1 MDNQQTNAVN
11 TMNLTDNWQG
21 TSWQLIG
28 LSPALADLTINID
41 KSLSIGRSDSN
52 DLVLAASQISRQH
65 AKINRIGE
73 QLYVQDL
80 GSSNGT
86 FINGER
92 ISTDAHALQATDEL
106 AFADLVFLVVNSPV
120 DALDGAGFLNSL
132 QDIENFTPTTDIHT
146 QTESTASVEP
156 ISANAASNAAPVIDV
171 VTTQDFLPSEQL
183 SNTHVEQSVPST
195 PTTVDVASVDNP
207 ASPLLNTPAQ
217 PPVVTETVPVLSSQ
231 PVVPSVQ
238 VSAVQPAQP
247 SPVSTV
253 DADAMKPA
261 PMNHAAMET
270 EPTKPAAKKNA
281 TVAIIIVVIIALII
295 ASVLLMY

>member
-1 MDNQQTNAVN
+1 MDNHNTNAVN
-11 TMNLTDNWQG
+11 TMNLTDNSQG

-28 LSPALADLTINID
+28 LSPALADLTIDID

-52 DLVLAASQISRQH
+52 DLVLATSQISRQH

-92 ISTDAHALQATDEL
+92 IGTDAHALQATDEL
-106 AFADLVFLVVNSPV
+106 AFADLVFLVVNAPV
-120 DALDGAGFLNSL
+120 DALDGAIFLDGL

-156 ISANAASNAAPVIDV
+156 ISPNAAANAAPVIDV

-195 PTTVDVASVDNP
+195 PTTTVDVASVDNP
-207 ASPLLNTPAQ
+207 TSPLLNTPAQ
-217 PPVVTETVPVLSSQ
+217 PPVITEAVAVASQ
-231 PVVPSVQ
+231 PIVPSVQ
-238 VSAVQPAQP
+238 VSAVQPAQS

-253 DADAMKPA
+253 EADAI
-261 PMNHAAMET
+261 
-270 EPTKPAAKKNA
+270 KPAAKKNA

>member
-1 MDNQQTNAVN
+1 MDNHQTNAVN
-11 TMNLTDNWQG
+11 TMNLTDNSQG

-28 LSPALADLTINID
+28 LSPALADLTIDID

-52 DLVLAASQISRQH
+52 DLVLATSQISRQH

-92 ISTDAHALQATDEL
+92 IATDAHALQATDEL
-106 AFADLVFLVVNSPV
+106 AFADLVFLVVNAPV
-120 DALDGAGFLNSL
+120 DALNGDSFLDSL
-132 QDIENFTPTTDIHT
+132 QDIENFTPTIDIHT

-156 ISANAASNAAPVIDV
+156 SSLNAAANAAPVIDV
-171 VTTQDFLPSEQL
+171 VTTQDFLPSQL

-195 PTTVDVASVDNP
+195 PTTTVDVASVDNP
-207 ASPLLNTPAQ
+207 PSPIVNTPSQ
-217 PPVVTETVPVLSSQ
+217 TPVVTEAIPSQ

-253 DADAMKPA
+253 DTDAI
-261 PMNHAAMET
+261 
-270 EPTKPAAKKNA
+270 KPAAKKNA
-281 TVAIIIVVIIALII
+281 TVAIIIVVLIALII

>member
-11 TMNLTDNWQG
+11 TMNLTDNSQG

-28 LSPALADLTINID
+28 LSPALADLTIDID

-52 DLVLAASQISRQH
+52 DLVLATSQISRQH

-106 AFADLVFLVVNSPV
+106 AFADLVFLVVNAPV
-120 DALDGAGFLNSL
+120 DALDDASFLDGL
-132 QDIENFTPTTDIHT
+132 QDIESFTPTTDIHT

-156 ISANAASNAAPVIDV
+156 ISPNAAANAAPVIDV

-183 SNTHVEQSVPST
+183 SNTHVKQSVPST
-195 PTTVDVASVDNP
+195 LTTTVDVASVDNP
-207 ASPLLNTPAQ
+207 TSPIVNTPAQ
-217 PPVVTETVPVLSSQ
+217 PPVVTETVPSQ

-253 DADAMKPA
+253 EADAI
-261 PMNHAAMET
+261 
-270 EPTKPAAKKNA
+270 KPAAKKNA

>member
-1 MDNQQTNAVN
+1 MDNHQTNTVD
-11 TMNLTDNWQG
+11 TMNLTDNSQG

-28 LSPALADLTINID
+28 LSPALADLTIDID

-52 DLVLAASQISRQH
+52 DLVLATSQISRQH

-106 AFADLVFLVVNSPV
+106 AFADLVFLVVDAPV
-120 DALDGAGFLNSL
+120 DALDDDSFLDGL

-156 ISANAASNAAPVIDV
+156 ISPNAASNAAPVIDV

-183 SNTHVEQSVPST
+183 TNTHVEQSVPST
-195 PTTVDVASVDNP
+195 PTTVDVASVDNSP
-207 ASPLLNTPAQ
+207 SPLLNTPAQ
-217 PPVVTETVPVLSSQ
+217 TPVVTEAIPSQ

-253 DADAMKPA
+253 EADAI
-261 PMNHAAMET
+261 
-270 EPTKPAAKKNA
+270 KPAAKKNA

>member
-1 MDNQQTNAVN
+1 MDNHQTNAVN
-11 TMNLTDNWQG
+11 TMTLTDNSQG

-28 LSPALADLTINID
+28 LSPALADLTIDID

-52 DLVLAASQISRQH
+52 DLVLATSQISRQH

-92 ISTDAHALQATDEL
+92 ISTEAHALQATDEL
-106 AFADLVFLVVNSPV
+106 AFADLVFLVVNAPV
-120 DALDGAGFLNSL
+120 DALDGASFLDSL
-132 QDIENFTPTTDIHT
+132 QNIENFTPTTDIHT
-146 QTESTASVEP
+146 QTESTASVEV
-156 ISANAASNAAPVIDV
+156 ISPNAASNAAPVIDV
-171 VTTQDFLPSEQL
+171 VTTQDFLPSEQM
-183 SNTHVEQSVPST
+183 SNTRVEQSVRST

-207 ASPLLNTPAQ
+207 TSTLLNTPAQ
-217 PPVVTETVPVLSSQ
+217 PPVVTETVPSQ
-231 PVVPSVQ
+231 PVVSPVQ

-253 DADAMKPA
+253 EADAI
-261 PMNHAAMET
+261 
-270 EPTKPAAKKNA
+270 KPAAKKNA

>member
-1 MDNQQTNAVN
+1 MDNHQTNTVD
-11 TMNLTDNWQG
+11 TMNLTDNSQG

-28 LSPALADLTINID
+28 LSPALADLTIDID

-52 DLVLAASQISRQH
+52 DLVLTTSQISRQH

-92 ISTDAHALQATDEL
+92 ISKDAHALQATDEL
-106 AFADLVFLVVNSPV
+106 AFADLVFLVVNAPV
-120 DALDGAGFLNSL
+120 AALHGDSFFNSL

-146 QTESTASVEP
+146 QTELTASVEP
-156 ISANAASNAAPVIDV
+156 ISPNAASNAAPVIDV

-183 SNTHVEQSVPST
+183 TNTNVEQSVPST
-195 PTTVDVASVDNP
+195 PATTVDVASVDNP
-207 ASPLLNTPAQ
+207 PSPLLNTPAQ
-217 PPVVTETVPVLSSQ
+217 PPVVTEAVPSQ
-231 PVVPSVQ
+231 PVVPS
-238 VSAVQPAQP
+238 VQPAQP

-253 DADAMKPA
+253 DTDAI
-261 PMNHAAMET
+261 
-270 EPTKPAAKKNA
+270 KPAAKKNA
-281 TVAIIIVVIIALII
+281 TVAIMIVVIIALII

>member
-1 MDNQQTNAVN
+1 MDNHPTNAVD
-11 TMNLTDNWQG
+11 TMNLTDNSQS
-21 TSWQLIG
+21 TLWQLIG

-106 AFADLVFLVVNSPV
+106 AFADLVFLVVNAPV
-120 DALDGAGFLNSL
+120 DALDDDSFLDGL

-156 ISANAASNAAPVIDV
+156 ISPNAASNAAPVIDV
-171 VTTQDFLPSEQL
+171 VTTQDFLPSQL
-183 SNTHVEQSVPST
+183 SNTHVEQSVSST

-217 PPVVTETVPVLSSQ
+217 PPVVTEAVPSQ
-231 PVVPSVQ
+231 PIVPSVQ
-238 VSAVQPAQP
+238 VSPVQPAQP

-253 DADAMKPA
+253 DTDAIKPA

>member
-1 MDNQQTNAVN
+1 MDNHQTNAVN
-11 TMNLTDNWQG
+11 TMNLTDNSQG

-28 LSPALADLTINID
+28 LSPALADLTIDID

-52 DLVLAASQISRQH
+52 DLVLATSQISRQH

-86 FINGER
+86 FVNGER

-106 AFADLVFLVVNSPV
+106 AFADLAFLVINAPV
-120 DALDGAGFLNSL
+120 EALDGASFLNSL

-156 ISANAASNAAPVIDV
+156 ISTNATANAAPVIDV

-195 PTTVDVASVDNP
+195 PTTVDVASVDN
-207 ASPLLNTPAQ
+207 SPSPILNTPSQ
-217 PPVVTETVPVLSSQ
+217 PPVVTEAVPLQ

-253 DADAMKPA
+253 EADAI
-261 PMNHAAMET
+261 
-270 EPTKPAAKKNA
+270 KPAAKKNA

>member
-1 MDNQQTNAVN
+1 MDNHQTNAVN
-11 TMNLTDNWQG
+11 TMNLTENSQG

-28 LSPALADLTINID
+28 LSPALADLTIDID

-52 DLVLAASQISRQH
+52 DLVLATSQISRQH

-92 ISTDAHALQATDEL
+92 IGTDAHALQATDEL
-106 AFADLVFLVVNSPV
+106 AFADLVFLVVNAPV
-120 DALDGAGFLNSL
+120 NALDDDSFLDSL

-156 ISANAASNAAPVIDV
+156 SSLNAAANAAPVIDV

-183 SNTHVEQSVPST
+183 TNTHVEQSVPSAST
-195 PTTVDVASVDNP
+195 TTVDVASIDNP
-207 ASPLLNTPAQ
+207 TSPLLNTPAQ
-217 PPVVTETVPVLSSQ
+217 PPVVTEAVAVSSQ
-231 PVVPSVQ
+231 PVVSP
-238 VSAVQPAQP
+238 VQPAQP

-253 DADAMKPA
+253 DTDAMKPT
-261 PMNHAAMET
+261 PMKS
-270 EPTKPAAKKNA
+270 EPTKPTAKKNA
-281 TVAIIIVVIIALII
+281 TVAIMIVVIIALII

>member
-1 MDNQQTNAVN
+1 MDNHQTNAVN
-11 TMNLTDNWQG
+11 TMNLTGNSQG

-28 LSPALADLTINID
+28 LSPALADLTIDID

-52 DLVLAASQISRQH
+52 DLVLATSQISRQH
-65 AKINRIGE
+65 AKINCIGE

-86 FINGER
+86 FVNGER
-92 ISTDAHALQATDEL
+92 IGTDAHALQATDEL
-106 AFADLVFLVVNSPV
+106 AFADLVFLVVNAPV
-120 DALDGAGFLNSL
+120 DALDDASFLDSL

-156 ISANAASNAAPVIDV
+156 ISPNAAANAAPVIDV

-183 SNTHVEQSVPST
+183 SNTQVEQSIPST
-195 PTTVDVASVDNP
+195 PTTVDVASVDNSP
-207 ASPLLNTPAQ
+207 SPLLNTPAQ
-217 PPVVTETVPVLSSQ
+217 TPVVTEAIPSQ

-253 DADAMKPA
+253 EADAI
-261 PMNHAAMET
+261 
-270 EPTKPAAKKNA
+270 KPAAKKNA

>member
-1 MDNQQTNAVN
+1 MDNYQTNAVN
-11 TMNLTDNWQG
+11 TMNLTDNSQS
-21 TSWQLIG
+21 TLWQLIG
-28 LSPALADLTINID
+28 LSPALADLTIDID

-52 DLVLAASQISRQH
+52 NLVLATSQISRQH

-92 ISTDAHALQATDEL
+92 IGTDAHALQATDEL
-106 AFADLVFLVVNSPV
+106 AFADLAFLVVNAPV
-120 DALDGAGFLNSL
+120 DALDDDSFLDGL

-156 ISANAASNAAPVIDV
+156 SSLNAAANAAPVIDV

-183 SNTHVEQSVPST
+183 TNTHVEQSVPSAST
-195 PTTVDVASVDNP
+195 TTVDVASIDNP
-207 ASPLLNTPAQ
+207 TSPLLNTPAQ
-217 PPVVTETVPVLSSQ
+217 PPVVTEAVAVSSQ
-231 PVVPSVQ
+231 PVVSP
-238 VSAVQPAQP
+238 VQPAQP

-253 DADAMKPA
+253 EADAI
-261 PMNHAAMET
+261 
-270 EPTKPAAKKNA
+270 KPAAKKNA

>member
-1 MDNQQTNAVN
+1 MDNQQTNAVD

-28 LSPALADLTINID
+28 LSSALADLTINID

-52 DLVLAASQISRQH
+52 DLVLATSQISRQH

-92 ISTDAHALQATDEL
+92 ISKEAHALQATDEL
-106 AFADLVFLVVNSPV
+106 AFADLVFLVVNAPV
-120 DALDGAGFLNSL
+120 DALDDDSFLDGL

-156 ISANAASNAAPVIDV
+156 ISPNAASNAAPVIDV
-171 VTTQDFLPSEQL
+171 VTTQDFLPSQL

-195 PTTVDVASVDNP
+195 PTTVDVASVDNL

-217 PPVVTETVPVLSSQ
+217 PPVVTEAVPSQ
-231 PVVPSVQ
+231 PIVPSVQ
-238 VSAVQPAQP
+238 VSPVQPAQP

>member
-1 MDNQQTNAVN
+1 MDNHQTNAVD
-11 TMNLTDNWQG
+11 TMNLTDNSQG

-28 LSPALADLTINID
+28 LSPALADLTIDID

-52 DLVLAASQISRQH
+52 DLVLATSQISRQH

-92 ISTDAHALQATDEL
+92 IGTDAHALQATDEL
-106 AFADLVFLVVNSPV
+106 AFADLVFLVVNAPV
-120 DALDGAGFLNSL
+120 NALDDDSFLDSL
-132 QDIENFTPTTDIHT
+132 QDIENFTPTTDIHN
-146 QTESTASVEP
+146 QTESTALVEP
-156 ISANAASNAAPVIDV
+156 ILANATSNAAPVIDV

-195 PTTVDVASVDNP
+195 PTTTVDVASVDNSP
-207 ASPLLNTPAQ
+207 SPLLNTPAQ
-217 PPVVTETVPVLSSQ
+217 PPVVTEAIPSQ

-253 DADAMKPA
+253 DTDAMKPT
-261 PMNHAAMET
+261 PMKS

-281 TVAIIIVVIIALII
+281 TVAIMIVVIIALII

>member
-1 MDNQQTNAVN
+1 MDNHQTNAVN
-11 TMNLTDNWQG
+11 TMNLTDNSQG

-28 LSPALADLTINID
+28 LSPALADLTIDID

-52 DLVLAASQISRQH
+52 DLILATSQISRQH

-92 ISTDAHALQATDEL
+92 ISTEAHALQATDEL
-106 AFADLVFLVVNSPV
+106 AFADLVFLVVNAPV
-120 DALDGAGFLNSL
+120 DALDDDSFLNSL
-132 QDIENFTPTTDIHT
+132 QDIENFTPITDIHT
-146 QTESTASVEP
+146 QNESTASVEP
-156 ISANAASNAAPVIDV
+156 ISPSAAANAAPVIDV

-195 PTTVDVASVDNP
+195 PTTTVDVLSVDN
-207 ASPLLNTPAQ
+207 SPSPILNTPSQ
-217 PPVVTETVPVLSSQ
+217 PPVVTEAVPVPSQ
-231 PVVPSVQ
+231 PVVSP
-238 VSAVQPAQP
+238 VQPAQP

-253 DADAMKPA
+253 DTDAI
-261 PMNHAAMET
+261 
-270 EPTKPAAKKNA
+270 KPAAKKNA

>member
-11 TMNLTDNWQG
+11 TMNLTDNSQG

-28 LSPALADLTINID
+28 LSSALADLTIDID

-52 DLVLAASQISRQH
+52 DLVLATSQISRQH

-92 ISTDAHALQATDEL
+92 ISTEAHALQATDEL
-106 AFADLVFLVVNSPV
+106 AFADLVFLVVNAPV
-120 DALDGAGFLNSL
+120 DALDGASFLDSL
-132 QDIENFTPTTDIHT
+132 QNIENFTPTTDIHT
-146 QTESTASVEP
+146 QTESTASVKV
-156 ISANAASNAAPVIDV
+156 ISPNAASNAAPVIDV
-171 VTTQDFLPSEQL
+171 VTTQDFLPSEQM
-183 SNTHVEQSVPST
+183 SNTRVEQSVRST

-207 ASPLLNTPAQ
+207 TSTLLNTPAQ
-217 PPVVTETVPVLSSQ
+217 PPVVTETVPSQ
-231 PVVPSVQ
+231 PVVSPVQ

-253 DADAMKPA
+253 EADAI
-261 PMNHAAMET
+261 
-270 EPTKPAAKKNA
+270 KPAAKKNA

>member
-1 MDNQQTNAVN
+1 MDNHNTNAVN
-11 TMNLTDNWQG
+11 TMNLTDNSQG

-28 LSPALADLTINID
+28 LSPALADLTIDID

-52 DLVLAASQISRQH
+52 DLVLATSQISRQH

-92 ISTDAHALQATDEL
+92 IGTDAHALQATDEL
-106 AFADLVFLVVNSPV
+106 AFADLVFLVVNAPV
-120 DALDGAGFLNSL
+120 DALDDDSFLGSL

-156 ISANAASNAAPVIDV
+156 ISPNAASNAAPVIDV
-171 VTTQDFLPSEQL
+171 VTTQDFLPSEQM
-183 SNTHVEQSVPST
+183 SNTHVEKSVPST
-195 PTTVDVASVDNP
+195 PTTVDVASVDNSP
-207 ASPLLNTPAQ
+207 SPLLNTPAQ
-217 PPVVTETVPVLSSQ
+217 TPVVTEAIPSQ

-253 DADAMKPA
+253 EADAI
-261 PMNHAAMET
+261 
-270 EPTKPAAKKNA
+270 KPAAKKNA

>member
-28 LSPALADLTINID
+28 LSPALADLTIDID

-52 DLVLAASQISRQH
+52 DLVLATSQISRQH
-65 AKINRIGE
+65 AKINRIGG

-92 ISTDAHALQATDEL
+92 ISKEAHALQATDEL
-106 AFADLVFLVVNSPV
+106 AFADLVFLVVNAPV
-120 DALDGAGFLNSL
+120 DALDDASFLDGL

-156 ISANAASNAAPVIDV
+156 ISPNAASNAAPVIDV

-183 SNTHVEQSVPST
+183 SNTNVEQSVPST
-195 PTTVDVASVDNP
+195 PTTVDVASVDN
-207 ASPLLNTPAQ
+207 SPSTLLNTPAQ
-217 PPVVTETVPVLSSQ
+217 PPVVTEAVAIPSQ
-231 PVVPSVQ
+231 PIVPSVQ
-238 VSAVQPAQP
+238 VSPVQSAQP

-253 DADAMKPA
+253 DTDAI
-261 PMNHAAMET
+261 
-270 EPTKPAAKKNA
+270 KPAAKKNA

>member
-1 MDNQQTNAVN
+1 MDNHQTNAVN
-11 TMNLTDNWQG
+11 TMNLTENSQG

-28 LSPALADLTINID
+28 LSPALADLTIDID

-52 DLVLAASQISRQH
+52 DLVLATSQISRQH

-86 FINGER
+86 FVNGER
-92 ISTDAHALQATDEL
+92 IGTDAHALQATDEL
-106 AFADLVFLVVNSPV
+106 AFADLVFLVVNAPV
-120 DALDGAGFLNSL
+120 DALDGDSFLDSL
-132 QDIENFTPTTDIHT
+132 QDIENFTPTIDIHT

-156 ISANAASNAAPVIDV
+156 SSLNAAANTAPVIDV

-183 SNTHVEQSVPST
+183 TNTHVEQSVPST
-195 PTTVDVASVDNP
+195 PTTTVDVASVDNP
-207 ASPLLNTPAQ
+207 PSPIVNTPSQ
-217 PPVVTETVPVLSSQ
+217 TPVVTEAIPSQ

-238 VSAVQPAQP
+238 VSAVQPVQP

-253 DADAMKPA
+253 DTDAMKPT
-261 PMNHAAMET
+261 PMKS
-270 EPTKPAAKKNA
+270 EPTKPTAKKNA
-281 TVAIIIVVIIALII
+281 TVAIMIVVIIALII

>member
-1 MDNQQTNAVN
+1 MDNHNTNAVN
-11 TMNLTDNWQG
+11 TMNLTDNSQG

-28 LSPALADLTINID
+28 LSPALADLTIDID

-52 DLVLAASQISRQH
+52 DLVLATSQISRQH

-106 AFADLVFLVVNSPV
+106 AFADLVFLVVNAPV
-120 DALDGAGFLNSL
+120 DALDDASFLDNL
-132 QDIENFTPTTDIHT
+132 QDIESFTPTTDIHT

-156 ISANAASNAAPVIDV
+156 ISPNAAANAAPVIDV

-195 PTTVDVASVDNP
+195 PTTTIDVASVDNP
-207 ASPLLNTPAQ
+207 ASPLLNTPAH
-217 PPVVTETVPVLSSQ
+217 PPVVTETVPSQ

-253 DADAMKPA
+253 DTDAMKPA
-261 PMNHAAMET
+261 PMNHPAMET
-270 EPTKPAAKKNA
+270 APTKPAAKKNA
-281 TVAIIIVVIIALII
+281 TVAIMIVVIIALII
-295 ASVLLMY
+295 ASVLLIY

>member
-1 MDNQQTNAVN
+1 MDNHQTNAVN
-11 TMNLTDNWQG
+11 TMNLTENSQG

-28 LSPALADLTINID
+28 LSPALADLTIDID

-52 DLVLAASQISRQH
+52 DLVLATSQISRQH

-106 AFADLVFLVVNSPV
+106 AFADLVFLVVNAPV
-120 DALDGAGFLNSL
+120 NALDDDSFLDSL

-156 ISANAASNAAPVIDV
+156 SSLNAAANAAPVIDV

-195 PTTVDVASVDNP
+195 PTTTVDVASIDNP
-207 ASPLLNTPAQ
+207 TSPLLNTPAQ
-217 PPVVTETVPVLSSQ
+217 PPVITEAVAVSSQ
-231 PVVPSVQ
+231 PVVSP
-238 VSAVQPAQP
+238 VQPAQP

-253 DADAMKPA
+253 EADAI
-261 PMNHAAMET
+261 
-270 EPTKPAAKKNA
+270 KPAAKKNA

>member
-1 MDNQQTNAVN
+1 MDNQQTNTVN
-11 TMNLTDNWQG
+11 TMNLTDNSQG

-28 LSPALADLTINID
+28 LSSALADLTIDID

-52 DLVLAASQISRQH
+52 DLVLATSQISRQH

-92 ISTDAHALQATDEL
+92 ISTEAHALQATDEL
-106 AFADLVFLVVNSPV
+106 AFADLVFLVVNAPV
-120 DALDGAGFLNSL
+120 DALDGASFLDSL
-132 QDIENFTPTTDIHT
+132 QNIENFTPTTDIHT

-156 ISANAASNAAPVIDV
+156 ISPNAASNAAPVIDV
-171 VTTQDFLPSEQL
+171 VTTQDFLPSEQM
-183 SNTHVEQSVPST
+183 SNTRVEQSVRST

-207 ASPLLNTPAQ
+207 TSTLLNTPAQ
-217 PPVVTETVPVLSSQ
+217 PPVVTETVPSQ
-231 PVVPSVQ
+231 PVVSPVQ

-253 DADAMKPA
+253 EADAI
-261 PMNHAAMET
+261 
-270 EPTKPAAKKNA
+270 KPAAKKNA

>member
-1 MDNQQTNAVN
+1 MDNQQTNAVD
-11 TMNLTDNWQG
+11 TMNLNDNWQG

-52 DLVLAASQISRQH
+52 DLVLATSQISRQH

-106 AFADLVFLVVNSPV
+106 AFADLVFLVVNAPV
-120 DALDGAGFLNSL
+120 DALDDASFLDGL

-156 ISANAASNAAPVIDV
+156 SSLNATSNAAPVIDV
-171 VTTQDFLPSEQL
+171 VTTQDFLPSQL
-183 SNTHVEQSVPST
+183 SNTHVEQSVSST

-207 ASPLLNTPAQ
+207 ALPLLNTPAQ
-217 PPVVTETVPVLSSQ
+217 PPVVTEAVPSQ
-231 PVVPSVQ
+231 PIVPSVQ
-238 VSAVQPAQP
+238 VSPVQPAQP

-270 EPTKPAAKKNA
+270 APTKPAAKKNA

>member
-1 MDNQQTNAVN
+1 MDNYQTNAVN
-11 TMNLTDNWQG
+11 TMNLTDNSQS
-21 TSWQLIG
+21 TLWQLIG
-28 LSPALADLTINID
+28 LSPALADLTIDID

-52 DLVLAASQISRQH
+52 DLVLATSQISRQH

-106 AFADLVFLVVNSPV
+106 AFADLVFLVVNAPV
-120 DALDGAGFLNSL
+120 DALDDDSFLDSL

-156 ISANAASNAAPVIDV
+156 SSLNAAANAAPVIDV
-171 VTTQDFLPSEQL
+171 VTTQDFLPSEQM
-183 SNTHVEQSVPST
+183 SNTHVEKSVPST
-195 PTTVDVASVDNP
+195 PTTVDVASVDNSP
-207 ASPLLNTPAQ
+207 SPLLNTPAQ
-217 PPVVTETVPVLSSQ
+217 TPVVTEAIPSQ

-253 DADAMKPA
+253 EADAI
-261 PMNHAAMET
+261 
-270 EPTKPAAKKNA
+270 KPAAKKNA

>member
-1 MDNQQTNAVN
+1 MDNHQTNTVD
-11 TMNLTDNWQG
+11 TMNLTDNSQG

-28 LSPALADLTINID
+28 LSPALADLTIDID

-52 DLVLAASQISRQH
+52 DLVLATSQISRQH

-106 AFADLVFLVVNSPV
+106 AFADLVFLVVNAPV
-120 DALDGAGFLNSL
+120 DALEGASFLDSL
-132 QDIENFTPTTDIHT
+132 QDIESFTPTTDIHT

-156 ISANAASNAAPVIDV
+156 MSPNAASNAAPVIDV

-207 ASPLLNTPAQ
+207 TSPIVNTPAQ
-217 PPVVTETVPVLSSQ
+217 PPVVTEAIPSQ
-231 PVVPSVQ
+231 PIVPSVQ
-238 VSAVQPAQP
+238 VSPVQPAQP

-253 DADAMKPA
+253 DTDAIKPV
-261 PMNHAAMET
+261 
-270 EPTKPAAKKNA
+270 AKKNA

>member
-1 MDNQQTNAVN
+1 MDNHQTNAVN
-11 TMNLTDNWQG
+11 TMNLTDNSQG

-28 LSPALADLTINID
+28 LSPALADLTIDID

-52 DLVLAASQISRQH
+52 DLVLATSQISRQH

-86 FINGER
+86 FVNGER
-92 ISTDAHALQATDEL
+92 IGTDEHALQASDEL
-106 AFADLVFLVVNSPV
+106 AFADLVFLVINAPV
-120 DALDGAGFLNSL
+120 DALDDASFLNSL
-132 QDIENFTPTTDIHT
+132 QDIENFTPTIDIHT

-156 ISANAASNAAPVIDV
+156 SSLNAASNAAPVIDV

-183 SNTHVEQSVPST
+183 TNTNVEQSVPSA
-195 PTTVDVASVDNP
+195 PTKTVDVASVDNP
-207 ASPLLNTPAQ
+207 TSPLLNTPAQ
-217 PPVVTETVPVLSSQ
+217 TPVVTETVAVSSQ
-231 PVVPSVQ
+231 PVVSP
-238 VSAVQPAQP
+238 VQPAQP
-247 SPVSTV
+247 SPVSTLE
-253 DADAMKPA
+253 ADAI
-261 PMNHAAMET
+261 
-270 EPTKPAAKKNA
+270 KPAAKKNA

>member
-1 MDNQQTNAVN
+1 MDNHQTNTVD
-11 TMNLTDNWQG
+11 TMNLTDNSQG

-28 LSPALADLTINID
+28 LSPALVDLTIDID

-52 DLVLAASQISRQH
+52 DLVLATSQISRQH

-106 AFADLVFLVVNSPV
+106 AFADLVFLVVNAPV
-120 DALDGAGFLNSL
+120 DALDGDSFLNSL

-146 QTESTASVEP
+146 QTESTPSVEP
-156 ISANAASNAAPVIDV
+156 ISANAAANAAPVIDV

-195 PTTVDVASVDNP
+195 PTTTVDVASIDNP
-207 ASPLLNTPAQ
+207 TSPLLNTPAQ
-217 PPVVTETVPVLSSQ
+217 PPVITEAVAVSSQ
-231 PVVPSVQ
+231 PVVSP
-238 VSAVQPAQP
+238 VQPAQP

-253 DADAMKPA
+253 DTDAMKPT
-261 PMNHAAMET
+261 PMKS
-270 EPTKPAAKKNA
+270 EPTKPTAKKNA
-281 TVAIIIVVIIALII
+281 TVAIMIVVIIALII

>member
-1 MDNQQTNAVN
+1 MDNQQTNTVN
-11 TMNLTDNWQG
+11 TMNLTDNSQG

-28 LSPALADLTINID
+28 LSSALADLTIDID

-52 DLVLAASQISRQH
+52 DLVLATSQISRQH

-92 ISTDAHALQATDEL
+92 ISTEAHALQATDEL
-106 AFADLVFLVVNSPV
+106 AFADLVFLVVNAPV
-120 DALDGAGFLNSL
+120 DALDGASFLDSL
-132 QDIENFTPTTDIHT
+132 QNIENFTPTTDIHT
-146 QTESTASVEP
+146 QTESTASVEV
-156 ISANAASNAAPVIDV
+156 ISPNAASNAAPVIDV
-171 VTTQDFLPSEQL
+171 VTTQDFLPSEQM
-183 SNTHVEQSVPST
+183 SNTRVEQSVRST

-207 ASPLLNTPAQ
+207 TSTLLNTPAQ
-217 PPVVTETVPVLSSQ
+217 PPVVTETVPSQ
-231 PVVPSVQ
+231 PVVSPAQ

-253 DADAMKPA
+253 EADAI
-261 PMNHAAMET
+261 
-270 EPTKPAAKKNA
+270 KPAAKKNA

>member
-1 MDNQQTNAVN
+1 MDNHQTNAVN
-11 TMNLTDNWQG
+11 TMNLTDNSQG

-28 LSPALADLTINID
+28 LSPALADLTIDID

-52 DLVLAASQISRQH
+52 DLVLATSQISRQH

-92 ISTDAHALQATDEL
+92 IATDAHALQATDEL
-106 AFADLVFLVVNSPV
+106 AFADLVFLVVNAPV
-120 DALDGAGFLNSL
+120 DALDDDSFLGSL

-156 ISANAASNAAPVIDV
+156 ISPNAASNASPVIDV

-183 SNTHVEQSVPST
+183 SNTHIEQSVPST

-207 ASPLLNTPAQ
+207 TSTLLNTPAH
-217 PPVVTETVPVLSSQ
+217 PPVVTETVPSQ

-238 VSAVQPAQP
+238 VSAVQPAQL

-253 DADAMKPA
+253 DTDAMKPT
-261 PMNHAAMET
+261 PMKS

-281 TVAIIIVVIIALII
+281 TVAIMIVVIIALII

>member
-11 TMNLTDNWQG
+11 TMNLTDSSQG
-21 TSWQLIG
+21 TLWQLIG
-28 LSPALADLTINID
+28 LSPALADLTIDID

-52 DLVLAASQISRQH
+52 DLVLATSQISRQH

-106 AFADLVFLVVNSPV
+106 AFADLVFLVVNAPV
-120 DALDGAGFLNSL
+120 DALDGASFLDSL
-132 QDIENFTPTTDIHT
+132 QDIENFTPNTDIHN

-183 SNTHVEQSVPST
+183 TNTNVEQSVPST

-207 ASPLLNTPAQ
+207 PSPLLNTPSQ
-217 PPVVTETVPVLSSQ
+217 PPVVTEAVPVPSQ
-231 PVVPSVQ
+231 PVVPS
-238 VSAVQPAQP
+238 VQPAQP

-253 DADAMKPA
+253 GTDAMKPT
-261 PMNHAAMET
+261 PMKN
-270 EPTKPAAKKNA
+270 EPTKPTAKKNA

>member
-1 MDNQQTNAVN
+1 MDNQQTNTVN
-11 TMNLTDNWQG
+11 TMNLTDNSQG

-28 LSPALADLTINID
+28 LSSALADLTIDID

-52 DLVLAASQISRQH
+52 DLVLSTSQISRQH

-92 ISTDAHALQATDEL
+92 ISTEAHALQATDEL
-106 AFADLVFLVVNSPV
+106 AFADLVFLVVNAPV
-120 DALDGAGFLNSL
+120 DALDGASFLDSL
-132 QDIENFTPTTDIHT
+132 QNIENFTPTTDIHT
-146 QTESTASVEP
+146 QTESTASVEV
-156 ISANAASNAAPVIDV
+156 ISPNAASNAAPVIDV
-171 VTTQDFLPSEQL
+171 VTTQDFLPSEQM
-183 SNTHVEQSVPST
+183 SNTRVEQSVRST

-207 ASPLLNTPAQ
+207 TSTLLNTPAQ
-217 PPVVTETVPVLSSQ
+217 PPVVTETVPSQ
-231 PVVPSVQ
+231 PVVSPVQ

-253 DADAMKPA
+253 EADAI
-261 PMNHAAMET
+261 
-270 EPTKPAAKKNA
+270 KPAAKKNA

>member
-1 MDNQQTNAVN
+1 MDNHQTNAVN
-11 TMNLTDNWQG
+11 TMNLTDNSQG

-28 LSPALADLTINID
+28 LSPALADLTIDID

-52 DLVLAASQISRQH
+52 DLVLATSQISRQH
-65 AKINRIGE
+65 AKINRIGG

-92 ISTDAHALQATDEL
+92 IATDAHALQATDEL
-106 AFADLVFLVVNSPV
+106 AFADLVFLVVNAPV
-120 DALDGAGFLNSL
+120 DALDGASFLNSL

-156 ISANAASNAAPVIDV
+156 ISPNAAANAAPVIDV

-183 SNTHVEQSVPST
+183 SNTHVEQSVPSAPT
-195 PTTVDVASVDNP
+195 TTVDVASVDNP
-207 ASPLLNTPAQ
+207 TSPLINTPAQ
-217 PPVVTETVPVLSSQ
+217 PPVVTEAVPVPSQ
-231 PVVPSVQ
+231 PV

-247 SPVSTV
+247 LPVSTV
-253 DADAMKPA
+253 EADAI
-261 PMNHAAMET
+261 
-270 EPTKPAAKKNA
+270 KPAAKKNA
-281 TVAIIIVVIIALII
+281 TVAIIIVVLIALII

>member
-11 TMNLTDNWQG
+11 TMNLTDSSQG
-21 TSWQLIG
+21 TLWQLIG
-28 LSPALADLTINID
+28 LSPALADLTIDID

-52 DLVLAASQISRQH
+52 DLVLATSQISRQH

-92 ISTDAHALQATDEL
+92 IATDAHALQATDEL
-106 AFADLVFLVVNSPV
+106 AFADLVFLVVNAPV
-120 DALDGAGFLNSL
+120 DARDGASFLDGL

-156 ISANAASNAAPVIDV
+156 ISPNAASNAALVIDV
-171 VTTQDFLPSEQL
+171 ITTQDFLPSEQL
-183 SNTHVEQSVPST
+183 SNTHVEQSVPSAPT
-195 PTTVDVASVDNP
+195 TTVDVASVDNP
-207 ASPLLNTPAQ
+207 TSPLINTPSQ
-217 PPVVTETVPVLSSQ
+217 PPVVTEAVPVPSQ
-231 PVVPSVQ
+231 PIVPSVQ
-238 VSAVQPAQP
+238 VSPVQPAQP

-253 DADAMKPA
+253 DTDAMKPT
-261 PMNHAAMET
+261 PMKS
-270 EPTKPAAKKNA
+270 EPTKPTAKKNA
-281 TVAIIIVVIIALII
+281 TVAIMIVVIIALII

>member
-1 MDNQQTNAVN
+1 MDNHQTNAVD
-11 TMNLTDNWQG
+11 TMNLTDNSQG

-28 LSPALADLTINID
+28 LSPALVDLTIDID

-52 DLVLAASQISRQH
+52 DLVLATSQISRQH

-92 ISTDAHALQATDEL
+92 IGTDAHALQATDEL
-106 AFADLVFLVVNSPV
+106 AFADLVFLVVNAPV
-120 DALDGAGFLNSL
+120 DALDDDSFLNSL
-132 QDIENFTPTTDIHT
+132 QDIEKFTPTTDIHT

-156 ISANAASNAAPVIDV
+156 ISANAAANAAPVIDV

-195 PTTVDVASVDNP
+195 PTTVDVASADNP
-207 ASPLLNTPAQ
+207 TSSLLNTPAQ
-217 PPVVTETVPVLSSQ
+217 PPVVTEAVAVSSQ
-231 PVVPSVQ
+231 PVVSP
-238 VSAVQPAQP
+238 VQPAQP

-253 DADAMKPA
+253 ETDAI
-261 PMNHAAMET
+261 
-270 EPTKPAAKKNA
+270 KPAAKKNA

>member
-1 MDNQQTNAVN
+1 MDNHQTNAVN
-11 TMNLTDNWQG
+11 TMNLTDNSQG

-28 LSPALADLTINID
+28 LSPALADLTIDID

-52 DLVLAASQISRQH
+52 DLVLATSQISRQH

-92 ISTDAHALQATDEL
+92 IGTDAHALQATDEL
-106 AFADLVFLVVNSPV
+106 AFADLVFLVVNAPV
-120 DALDGAGFLNSL
+120 DALDGDSFLNSL
-132 QDIENFTPTTDIHT
+132 QDIESFTPTTDIHT
-146 QTESTASVEP
+146 QTESTPSVEP
-156 ISANAASNAAPVIDV
+156 ISPNAAANAAPVIDV

-195 PTTVDVASVDNP
+195 PTTVDVASVDN
-207 ASPLLNTPAQ
+207 SPSPILNTPSQ
-217 PPVVTETVPVLSSQ
+217 PPVVTEAVPLQ
-231 PVVPSVQ
+231 PVVPS
-238 VSAVQPAQP
+238 VQPAQP

-253 DADAMKPA
+253 EADAI
-261 PMNHAAMET
+261 
-270 EPTKPAAKKNA
+270 KPAAKKNA

>member
-1 MDNQQTNAVN
+1 MDNHQTNAVN

-28 LSPALADLTINID
+28 LSSALADLTIDID

-52 DLVLAASQISRQH
+52 DLVLATSQISRQH

-92 ISTDAHALQATDEL
+92 ISTEAHALQATDEL
-106 AFADLVFLVVNSPV
+106 AFADLVFLVVNAPV
-120 DALDGAGFLNSL
+120 DALDGASFLDSL
-132 QDIENFTPTTDIHT
+132 QNIENFTPTTDIHT
-146 QTESTASVEP
+146 QTESTASVEV
-156 ISANAASNAAPVIDV
+156 ISPNAASNAAPVIDV
-171 VTTQDFLPSEQL
+171 VTTQDFLPSEQM
-183 SNTHVEQSVPST
+183 SNTRVEQSVRST

-207 ASPLLNTPAQ
+207 TSTLLNTPAQ
-217 PPVVTETVPVLSSQ
+217 PPVVTETVPSQ
-231 PVVPSVQ
+231 PVVSPVQ

-253 DADAMKPA
+253 EADAI
-261 PMNHAAMET
+261 
-270 EPTKPAAKKNA
+270 KPAAKKNA

>member
-1 MDNQQTNAVN
+1 MDNQQTNTVN
-11 TMNLTDNWQG
+11 TMNLTDNSQG

-28 LSPALADLTINID
+28 LSPALADLTIDID

-52 DLVLAASQISRQH
+52 DLVLATSQISRQH

-92 ISTDAHALQATDEL
+92 ISTEAHALQATDEL
-106 AFADLVFLVVNSPV
+106 AFADLVFLVVNAPV
-120 DALDGAGFLNSL
+120 DALDGASFLDSL
-132 QDIENFTPTTDIHT
+132 QNIENFTPTTDIHT

-156 ISANAASNAAPVIDV
+156 ISPNAASNAAPVIDV
-171 VTTQDFLPSEQL
+171 VTTQDFLPSEQM
-183 SNTHVEQSVPST
+183 SNTRVEQSVRST

-207 ASPLLNTPAQ
+207 TSTLLNTPAQ
-217 PPVVTETVPVLSSQ
+217 PPVVTETVPSQ
-231 PVVPSVQ
+231 PVVSPVQ

-253 DADAMKPA
+253 EADAI
-261 PMNHAAMET
+261 
-270 EPTKPAAKKNA
+270 KPAAKKNA

>member
-1 MDNQQTNAVN
+1 MDNHQTNAVN
-11 TMNLTDNWQG
+11 TMNLTDNSQG

-28 LSPALADLTINID
+28 LSPALADLTIDID

-52 DLVLAASQISRQH
+52 DLVLATSQISRQH

-92 ISTDAHALQATDEL
+92 ISTEAHALQATDEL
-106 AFADLVFLVVNSPV
+106 AFADLVFLVVNAPV
-120 DALDGAGFLNSL
+120 DALDGASFLDSL
-132 QDIENFTPTTDIHT
+132 QNIENFTPTTDIHT
-146 QTESTASVEP
+146 QTESTASVEV
-156 ISANAASNAAPVIDV
+156 ISPNAASNAAPVIDV
-171 VTTQDFLPSEQL
+171 VTTQDFLPSEQM
-183 SNTHVEQSVPST
+183 SNTRVEQSVRST

-207 ASPLLNTPAQ
+207 TSTLLNTPAQ
-217 PPVVTETVPVLSSQ
+217 PPVVTEAIPSQ

-253 DADAMKPA
+253 EADAI
-261 PMNHAAMET
+261 
-270 EPTKPAAKKNA
+270 KPAAKKNA